1 MSSFILRSRVLKSL
15 RDVSHALKFRASSSS
30 GLPSGLSR
38 ASKQLGLQPYTSSSS
53 SSWGKAT
60 GARWL
65 VVGSGAA
72 AGLASFLLEANKSYS
87 AEMEGASVAALSEV
101 LGKSDASKLQDVL
114 EAMVGRVSLNDV
126 DDRRVLLQL
135 LSRKDL
141 LLHQNDG
148 IRSRALKA
156 LRECIMTLTD
166 ESSSANMLAV
176 QSEAYKNLLACATDT
191 LNRMKES
198 RGSAETAETL
208 HLVMGCLSEWNLK
221 SKLGQEDAKGILKI
235 CKNDEVLAKGSVE
248 LIENSL
254 QSLLF
259 VSKAADVL
267 PALVNSDTID
277 LCSRVLEGTST
288 SVRAKVLGSQIFAQ
302 LTEYK
307 GSWLSSNISKFRGFS
322 EVVKRIALVSSIEM
336 DADLRVH
343 CLESLAKIASSGLQK
358 NLSQQAAESLIG
370 AFTFVLMPSRGSSD
384 EQVSLAIQS
393 LETAVKDPK
402 LISIVAKSPTADH
415 IISVASSSLHVSNAV
430 AALHILSTIA
440 KSSLEAAEFL
450 SHSGAIQGLV
460 NAAEHHKST
469 VEIREAVATC
479 LDAIASADSDDC
491 KTHVAHF
498 ATPIILALARTSDE
512 NMQLK
517 ALQILLKLCH
527 NSYNKF
533 NMQKT
538 FGIIGELVPFLARE
552 DVKQLEIVT
561 ECLARLA
568 STDNAYFGENTEE
581 LGRARAMKPLMILA
595 KSQHPL
601 VHRNATWALACMT
614 ACDNNHV
621 PMRASIDTLLL
632 VLAHGTRDAQRLAAM
647 AVANLAATERTRQIL
662 KDKGAETLLRN
673 CAQMNSSDQILKQ
686 VYKTAMTNLKRGGQ
700 QVFNIPL
707 PE

>member
-1 MSSFILRSRVLKSL
+1 MLVWVKMGSRQGGFVGGSKGGAGSAREAKRRGENQVHEGENARRCSAGVKHRRYTPEHPSSAMSSFILRSRVLKSL

-87 AEMEGASVAALSEV
+87 AEMEDAPGASVAALSEV

-235 CKNDEVLAKGSVE
+235 CKNDEVLAKGSCRSDCNNSACDAWYLIVLLTRCASCSGKLRHNRPLLPSARRHLDISQSESFGIADFCSVDRVQGILVE
-248 LIENSL
+248 L
-254 QSLLF
+254 
-259 VSKAADVL
+259 KH
-267 PALVNSDTID
+267 
-277 LCSRVLEGTST
+277 LEVPRFANLEYCHGGLRP
-288 SVRAKVLGSQIFAQ
+288 SV
-302 LTEYK
+302 
-307 GSWLSSNISKFRGFS
+307 GFS

-343 CLESLAKIASSGLQK
+343 CLVRYVSCAQTHSMTCCKESLAKIASSGLQK

-370 AFTFVLMPSRGSSD
+370 AFTFVLMPSRVLGDSS
-384 EQVSLAIQS
+384 ERPQVDLHRRQVLAPLLQLPVDSPADPRRLITSSQSPAHRSTCPTLWLLYTSAQHSLLLRVLTPGCQ
-393 LETAVKDPK
+393 
-402 LISIVAKSPTADH
+402 
-415 IISVASSSLHVSNAV
+415 
-430 AALHILSTIA
+430 ILSTIA

-469 VEIREAVATC
+469 VEIRMDSLPLTRSDCWSGEAVATC

-498 ATPIILALARTSDE
+498 ATRDCLTRAWHYSPIILALARTSDE
-512 NMQLK
+512 NMQ
-517 ALQILLKLCH
+517 LCH

-552 DVKQLEIVT
+552 DVKQLVIPQSPP
-561 ECLARLA
+561 A
-568 STDNAYFGENTEE
+568 S
-581 LGRARAMKPLMILA
+581 
-595 KSQHPL
+595 
-601 VHRNATWALACMT
+601 W
-614 ACDNNHV
+614 
-621 PMRASIDTLLL
+621 
-632 VLAHGTRDAQRLAAM
+632 
-647 AVANLAATERTRQIL
+647 
-662 KDKGAETLLRN
+662 
-673 CAQMNSSDQILKQ
+673 
-686 VYKTAMTNLKRGGQ
+686 
-700 QVFNIPL
+700 
-707 PE
+707 